1 MTNSEIMR
9 VLKIWGRDLDIA
21 KMLDGKIRIAVFAGF
36 YSEIESTE
44 RFDSLEEG
52 LDTIYNRL
60 SWEIY
65 NIMEH
70 WYALKELG
78 MDLEPH

>member
-1 MTNSEIMR
+1 MTNGEIMR

-44 RFDSLEEG
+44 RYDSLETG
-52 LDTIYNRL
+52 LHVIYERL
-60 SWEIY
+60 AWETY
-65 NIMEH
+65 NTMEH
-70 WYALKELG
+70 WYALKELN
-78 MDLEPH
+78 MDVGPH